1 MPNCTQLSQAIIHLD
16 GTRHCSLKVAH
27 WCSLSMKDIRDR
39 VENINT
45 IAKGETTECVYLN
58 IVPIKFSQPLVSML
72 FN

>member
-1 MPNCTQLSQAIIHLD
+1 
-16 GTRHCSLKVAH
+16 
-27 WCSLSMKDIRDR
+27 MKDIRDR